1 MVTETNKEAD
11 VSGKMVKVPL
21 SATENKVSSSVRPS
35 ASTVVRTVRFTVRV
49 SLIVYQY
56 VRRAI
61 HYNKWHRLLRFTSS
75 LSYDILLDDEICL
88 SQIKDMLISLPFPQ
102 NITIIELRQAEPCY
116 LYVSYSA
123 S

>member
-1 MVTETNKEAD
+1 MISQSCHFVGGF
-11 VSGKMVKVPL
+11 SGVGWY
-21 SATENKVSSSVRPS
+21 NRSSIIIVIDNH
-35 ASTVVRTVRFTVRV
+35 VDYRFF
-49 SLIVYQY
+49 
-56 VRRAI
+56 
-61 HYNKWHRLLRFTSS
+61 KWHRLLRFTSS

-116 LYVSYSA
+116 LYASYSA